1 MKYSDLVQFE
11 PVENVVKVREADDR
25 SVAEK
30 LVRTYIISDRMAD
43 VILHR
48 ILPTIS
54 LVRSEDNGGLFI
66 VGNYGTGKSHLMA
79 LISAIAEHA
88 DLLNLVTHSAV
99 QQGLQPIA
107 GRYRVIRQEIGTT
120 TMPLRDI
127 VLQYLQEGLA
137 HLGVEVYFPPMD
149 QVPNTKDLLLNAI
162 QIFQKKYPDQGLLI
176 VIDEMLDYLQAKTE
190 HELIHDL
197 SFLREVGEI
206 CTTTDLR
213 FIAGLQ
219 ESLFDSPRFG
229 FAADSIRRVRDRY
242 QQVRIIREDVAYV
255 VSRRLLAKNEH
266 QRQQIRA
273 YLQKFTPLYDSMAER
288 LEDFVEL
295 FPIHP
300 AYLEM
305 FERVTVIEKRQALKA
320 VSQEVRQILDQ
331 EIPED
336 QPGLISFDAFWRLIL
351 EDPSYRTTPEIREVM
366 DKSQV
371 LEERVRNALPP
382 IYREAAIRIIHGLSL
397 HRLTTGDLR
406 VPIGLTPKE
415 LRDRLCLYLPIP
427 EPDST
432 FLLTSVENVL
442 QEISRAVSGQ
452 FLSRN
457 PENDQYYLDLDK
469 DIDFD
474 AQIEQR
480 AAVLDQDT
488 LDRYYFDALRRL
500 LELSDSTYRT
510 GFRIWQVEIPWQEH
524 GITRDGYIFL
534 GARDELST
542 THPERDFYIHFL
554 HLFKTNGKNDQP
566 RPDEIF
572 FILENPQED
581 FLRALRLYAGAR
593 EMAAISSGSNKIQ
606 YERKAEYHL
615 KDLSRWIR
623 DNFDKAFSVRY
634 GAVSQRVA
642 DYRGDYRLFR
652 QEINLRDQ
660 VFQLA
665 SAILQPVFRQKYP
678 EYPSFARIQL
688 TLKSLPEAAEWAIRA
703 LAGGS
708 LNMQAQS
715 ILEGL
720 ELLRTENN
728 KPVFTVL
735 ESRYARA
742 VLNKLDALGP
752 GQVLNRKD
760 LIAPP
765 NPRRE
770 EREVQFGLEPELL
783 MVVLAA
789 LLRQGEITINWMG
802 KTFTS
807 DDLYE
812 IARLKIEDFTQFSAI
827 ARPKPVPEKALKA
840 LLQGLGLPPEWVDHP
855 EQHERIVQELNQFA
869 DEELHRVVMVID
881 GLHDGV
887 RYWEEPILSPEEVQS
902 FRKSLENYK
911 NLLEIIQRITTP
923 GRLRQFSMGVREI
936 QAHLKGRDA
945 LKAIIALR
953 EVLQSVQP
961 HIQYITRADLR
972 LPEHH
977 PWHHEAQ
984 RVKNEHLA
992 WLRNSQQRNDPSL
1005 YSRLNGGL
1013 SNLRSSY
1020 AQAYLDL
1027 HARARLDRLGDEKKQ
1042 ELTHNPRW
1050 RHLLALRDVIILPN
1064 SELVRLQKEFSEL
1077 RSCPNLTLEDLTKHT
1092 ECPHCGFD
1100 PRSEALSLSAI
1111 ERLEKLEEDLNLVYS
1126 KWIAR
1131 LHEELQKPD
1140 IAENIALLKL
1150 PYRQQIQDFL
1160 EKGDFTTPSISTNL
1174 VEAIN
1179 DALRGLEKV
1188 VLAGDEFL
1196 IALTQAGM
1204 PCTIEELY
1212 QRLQTLLD
1220 KKIGNKNRNKVRIE
1234 IDW

>member
-11 PVENVVKVREADDR
+11 PVENVVKVRQADDR

-30 LVRTYIISDRMAD
+30 LVRTYVISDRMAD
-43 VILHR
+43 VILLR

-54 LVRSEDNGGLFI
+54 LERSEDNGGLFI

-88 DLLNLVTHSAV
+88 ELLNQVTHPVV
-99 QQGLQPIA
+99 QQGLQKIA
-107 GRYRVIRQEIGTT
+107 GRFCVIRQEIGST

-137 HLGVEVYFPPMD
+137 ALGVEVSFPPMD
-149 QVPNTKDLLLNAI
+149 QVPNTKDLLQNAV
-162 QIFQKKYPDQGLLI
+162 QIFQKKYPGQGLLI
-176 VIDEMLDYLQAKTE
+176 VIDEMLDYLQGKNE

-219 ESLFDSPRFG
+219 ESLFDSPRFQ

-242 QQVRIIREDVAYV
+242 QQVRIVREDVAYV
-255 VSRRLLAKNEH
+255 VSRRLLTKNED
-266 QRQQIRA
+266 QRRQIRA

-288 LEDFVEL
+288 LEDFIEL

-320 VSQEVRQILDQ
+320 VSQEVRQILNQ
-331 EIPED
+331 EVPED
-336 QPGLISFDAFWRLIL
+336 RPGLISFDAFWRLIL
-351 EDPSYRTTPEIREVM
+351 EDPAYRTTPEIREVVN
-366 DKSQV
+366 KSQI
-371 LEERVRNALPP
+371 LEERVRNVLSPV
-382 IYREAAIRIIHGLSL
+382 YREAAIRIIHSLSL

-452 FLSRN
+452 FLARN
-457 PENDQYYLDLDK
+457 PENDQYYIDLDK

-480 AAVLDQDT
+480 AAVLDPDT

-510 GFRIWQVEIPWQEH
+510 GFRIWQVEIPWKDH

-554 HLFKTNGKNDQP
+554 HLFKANGKSDQP

-572 FILENPQED
+572 FVLESPRED
-581 FLRALRLYAGAR
+581 FLRSLRLYAGAR
-593 EMAAISSGSNKIQ
+593 EMSAISSGSNKAQ
-606 YERKAEYHL
+606 YERKAENHL
-615 KDLSRWIR
+615 RDLSRWIR
-623 DNFDKAFSVRY
+623 ENFDKAFSIRY
-634 GAVSQRVA
+634 GEVSRRVA
-642 DYRGDYRLFR
+642 DYKGEYRVFR

-660 VFQLA
+660 VYQLA
-665 SAILQPVFRQKYP
+665 SAILDPVFKQKYP
-678 EYPSFARIQL
+678 QYPSFARLQL

-703 LAGGS
+703 LASGS
-708 LNMQAQS
+708 MNTQAQS

-720 ELLRTENN
+720 ELLRIEDN
-728 KPVFTVL
+728 KPVFTAL
-735 ESRYARA
+735 DSRYAQA
-742 VLNKLDALGP
+742 VLKKLDALGP
-752 GQVLNRKD
+752 GKVLNRQD

-765 NPRRE
+765 DPRHE

-789 LLRQGEITINWMG
+789 LLRQGAITITWHE

-812 IARLKIEDFTQFSAI
+812 VARLKIAEFAHFSAI
-827 ARPKPVPEKALKA
+827 ARPKPVPQQALKA
-840 LLQGLGLPPEWVDHP
+840 LLQGLGFPPEWVDQP
-855 EQHERIVQELNQFA
+855 EQHERIVQELNRFA
-869 DEELHRVVMVID
+869 DEELHRVVMVMD
-881 GLHDGV
+881 GLRDGV
-887 RYWEEPILSPEEVQS
+887 RYWEEPVLSSEEVQAY
-902 FRKSLENYK
+902 RKALENYK
-911 NLLEIIQRITTP
+911 SLLETIQRITTP
-923 GRLRQFSMGVREI
+923 GRLQQFSLGVGDV
-936 QAHLKGRDA
+936 QAQLKGREV
-945 LKAIIALR
+945 LKAVIALR

-961 HIQYITRADLR
+961 LLHYITRADLR
-972 LPEHH
+972 LPENH
-977 PWHHEAQ
+977 PWHLEAQ
-984 RVKNEHLA
+984 RVKNEHLL
-992 WLRNSQQRNDPSL
+992 WLRDPQQRADPAL

-1020 AQAYLDL
+1020 ARAYLEL
-1027 HARARLDRLGDEKKQ
+1027 HARARLDRLGDERKQ
-1042 ELTHNPRW
+1042 KLTQNPRW
-1050 RHLLALRDVIILPN
+1050 RYLLALQDVIILPN
-1064 SELVRLQKEFSEL
+1064 SELARLQKEFQEL
-1077 RSCPNLTLEDLTKHT
+1077 RSCPNLTLDDLSRYT
-1092 ECPHCGFD
+1092 ECPYCGFD
-1100 PRSEALSLSAI
+1100 PRSETLSPSAV
-1111 ERLEKLEEDLNLVYS
+1111 ERLDQVEENLNLIYR

-1131 LHEELQKPD
+1131 LREELQKPE
-1140 IAENIALLKL
+1140 IVENIALLPS

-1160 EKGDFTTPSISTNL
+1160 EKGDFTSSVSKNL

-1188 VLAGDEFL
+1188 VLEGTEFL

-1220 KKIGNKNRNKVRIE
+1220 KKIGDKNRNKVRIE

>member
-11 PVENVVKVREADDR
+11 PVENVVHVREADDHR
-25 SVAEK
+25 IAEK
-30 LVRTYIISDRMAD
+30 LVRTYVISDRMAD
-43 VILHR
+43 VILLR

-54 LVRSEDNGGLFI
+54 LERSEDNGGLFI
-66 VGNYGTGKSHLMA
+66 VGYYGTGKSHLMA

-88 DLLNLVTHSAV
+88 ELLSEVTHPAV

-107 GRYRVIRQEIGTT
+107 GRFSVIRQEIGNSAMT
-120 TMPLRDI
+120 LRDI

-137 HLGVEVYFPPMD
+137 RMGVEVHFPPMN
-149 QVPNTKDLLLNAI
+149 QVPNTKDLLQNAI
-162 QIFQKKYPDQGLLI
+162 HAFQAKYPRQGLLI
-176 VIDEMLDYLQAKTE
+176 VIDELLDYLQGRNE
-190 HELIHDL
+190 RELIHDL
-197 SFLREVGEI
+197 SFLREIGEI
-206 CTTTDLR
+206 CSTTDLR

-219 ESLFDSPRFG
+219 ESLFDSPRFQ

-242 QQVRIIREDVAYV
+242 QQVRIVREDVAFV
-255 VSRRLLAKNEH
+255 VSRRLLAKYEK
-266 QRQQIRA
+266 QRQQIRT

-288 LEDFVEL
+288 LEDFVAL

-320 VSQEVRQILDQ
+320 VSHEIRQILQQ
-331 EIPED
+331 EVPED
-336 QPGLISFDAFWRLIL
+336 RPGLISFDAFWRLIL
-351 EDPSYRTTPEIREVM
+351 EDPSYRAIPEIREVM

-371 LEERVRNALPP
+371 LEERVRNALSP
-382 IYREAAIRIIHGLSL
+382 IYRDAAIRIIHSLSL

-406 VPIGLTPKE
+406 VPIGLTPRE

-427 EPDST
+427 ETDAT

-442 QEISRAVSGQ
+442 QEISRTVSGQ

-480 AAVLDQDT
+480 AAVLDPDT

-510 GFRIWQVEIPWQEH
+510 GFRIWQVEIPWQGH

-534 GARDELST
+534 GTRDELST

-566 RPDEIF
+566 RSDEIF
-572 FILENPQED
+572 FVLESPQED
-581 FLRALRLYAGAR
+581 FLRSLRLYAGAR
-593 EMAAISSGSNKIQ
+593 EMSTISSGSNKMQ
-606 YERKAEYHL
+606 YEKKAENHL
-615 KDLSRWIR
+615 RDLSRWIR
-623 DNFDKAFSVRY
+623 EYFDKAFSIRY
-634 GAVSQRVA
+634 GAVSRRVA
-642 DYRGDYRLFR
+642 DYKGEYRLFR

-660 VFQLA
+660 IYQLA
-665 SAILQPVFRQKYP
+665 SAILQPVFDQKYP
-678 EYPSFARIQL
+678 EYPSFVGMQL

-703 LAGGS
+703 MTGGS
-708 LNMQAQS
+708 MNIQAQS

-720 ELLRTENN
+720 DLLRKENN

-742 VLNKLDALGP
+742 VLNKLDTLPPA
-752 GQVLNRKD
+752 QVLNRKD

-765 NPRRE
+765 DPRHE

-789 LLRQGEITINWMG
+789 LLRQGAITINWMG

-807 DDLYE
+807 DDLNE
-812 IARLKIEDFTQFSAI
+812 VARLKIEDFMQFSAI
-827 ARPKPVPEKALKA
+827 SRPKPIPEKALKA
-840 LLQGLGLPPEWVDHP
+840 LLQGLGFPPEWVDYS
-855 EQHERIVQELNQFA
+855 EQHERMVQELNQFA
-869 DEELHRVVMVID
+869 NEELQRLVMVMD
-881 GLHDGV
+881 GLRDGLQ
-887 RYWEEPILSPEEVQS
+887 YWGEPVLSSDEIQS
-902 FRKSLENYK
+902 YRKSLDNYK
-911 NLLEIIQRITTP
+911 NLLEMIQRLNTP
-923 GRLRQFSMGVREI
+923 GRLQQFSLEVGEV
-936 QAHLKGRDA
+936 QAQLKGRDT
-945 LKAIIALR
+945 LKVLIMLR
-953 EVLQSVQP
+953 DVLQSVQS
-961 HIQYITRADLR
+961 HLQYITRADLH

-977 PWHHEAQ
+977 PWHLEAQ
-984 RVKNEHLA
+984 RLRNEHLT
-992 WLRNSQQRNDPSL
+992 WLRNPQQRADPSL

-1020 AQAYLDL
+1020 AQAYLNL
-1027 HARARLDRLGDEKKQ
+1027 HARARLDRLGDERKQ
-1042 ELTHNPRW
+1042 KLTQNPHW
-1050 RHLLALRDVIILPN
+1050 RHLLTLQEVIILPN
-1064 SELVRLQKEFSEL
+1064 SELTRLQKEFSEL
-1077 RSCPNLTLEDLTKHT
+1077 RSCPNLTLEDLSKYT

-1100 PRSEALSLSAI
+1100 PRSEMFSFSAV
-1111 ERLEKLEEDLNLVYS
+1111 ERLEKLEENLNLVHS

-1131 LHEELQKPD
+1131 LREELQKPEV
-1140 IAENIALLKL
+1140 AENITLLKS
-1150 PYRQQIQDFL
+1150 PYREQIKEFV
-1160 EKGDFTTPSISTNL
+1160 EKGEFTSPVSRNL

-1179 DALRGLEKV
+1179 DALRGLDKV
-1188 VLAGDEFL
+1188 VLEGSDFL
-1196 IALTQAGM
+1196 IALTQPGM

-1212 QRLQTLLD
+1212 QRLKTLLD
-1220 KKIGNKNRNKVRIE
+1220 KKIGDKDLTKVRIE

>member
-11 PVENVVKVREADDR
+11 PVENVVKVREANDH
-25 SVAEK
+25 SVAER
-30 LVRTYIISDRMAD
+30 LVRTYVISDRMAD
-43 VILHR
+43 VILLR
-48 ILPTIS
+48 ILPTIG
-54 LVRSEDNGGLFI
+54 LMRSEDNGGLFI

-88 DLLNLVTHSAV
+88 DLLSQVSHPAI
-99 QQGLQPIA
+99 QQGLQSIA
-107 GRYRVIRQEIGTT
+107 GRFRVIRQEFGSS

-127 VLQYLQEGLA
+127 VLQYLREGLA
-137 HLGVEVYFPPMD
+137 HLGVDVDFPPMN
-149 QVPNTKDLLLNAI
+149 QVPNTKDLLQNAI
-162 QIFQKKYPDQGLLI
+162 KAFQVKYPSQGLLI
-176 VIDEMLDYLQAKTE
+176 VIDEMLDYLQGKNE
-190 HELIHDL
+190 RELIYDL
-197 SFLREVGEI
+197 TFLREIGEI
-206 CTTTDLR
+206 CSTTDLR
-213 FIAGLQ
+213 FMAGLQ
-219 ESLFDSPRFG
+219 ESLFDSPRFQ

-242 QQVRIIREDVAYV
+242 QQVRIVREDVAYV
-255 VSRRLLAKNEH
+255 VSRRLLAKNDK

-273 YLQKFTPLYDSMAER
+273 YLQRFTPLYDSMAER
-288 LEDFVEL
+288 LEDFIEL

-305 FERVTVIEKRQALKA
+305 FERVTLIEKRQALKA
-320 VSQEVRQILDQ
+320 ISQEVRQILDRQ
-331 EIPED
+331 VPED
-336 QPGLISFDAFWRLIL
+336 RPGLISFDAFWSLIL

-371 LEERVRNALPP
+371 LEERVRNTLSPV
-382 IYREAAIRIIHGLSL
+382 YRDTAIRIIHGLSL

-406 VPIGLTPKE
+406 APIGLTPLE

-427 EPDST
+427 EMDST
-432 FLLTSVENVL
+432 FLLTSIESAL

-480 AAVLDQDT
+480 AAVLDADT

-510 GFRIWQVEIPWQEH
+510 GFRIWQVEIPWQGH

-542 THPERDFYIHFL
+542 THPERNFYIHFL
-554 HLFKTNGKNDQP
+554 HLFKANGKSDQP

-572 FILENPQED
+572 FVLESPQED
-581 FLRALRLYAGAR
+581 FLRSLKLYAGAR
-593 EMAAISSGSNKIQ
+593 EMSAVSSGSNKMQ
-606 YERKAEYHL
+606 YERKAENHL

-623 DNFDKAFSVRY
+623 ENFDKAFSIRY
-634 GAVSQRVA
+634 GTDSHRVA
-642 DYRGDYRLFR
+642 DLKGKYRIFR
-652 QEINLRDQ
+652 QESNLRDQ
-660 VFQLA
+660 VYQLA
-665 SAILQPVFRQKYP
+665 SVILQPVFDQKYP
-678 EYPSFARIQL
+678 EYPSFVGMQL

-703 LAGGS
+703 MAGGPM
-708 LNMQAQS
+708 NIQAQS

-720 ELLRTENN
+720 ELLRKENN

-742 VLNKLDALGP
+742 VLNKLDALPP

-765 NPRRE
+765 DPRHE
-770 EREVQFGLEPELL
+770 EREVQFGLEPELF

-789 LLRQGEITINWMG
+789 LLRQGAITMNWMG

-807 DDLYE
+807 DDLNE
-812 IARLKIEDFTQFSAI
+812 VARLKVEDFMQFSAI
-827 ARPKPVPEKALKA
+827 ARPKPMPAKALKA
-840 LLQGLGLPPEWVDHP
+840 LLQGLGFPAEWVDHS
-855 EQHERIVQELNQFA
+855 EQHERMVQELNQFA
-869 DEELHRVVMVID
+869 GDELQRIAMVID
-881 GLHDGV
+881 ELRNGLQ
-887 RYWEEPILSPEEVQS
+887 YWGEPVLSSDEIQS
-902 FRKSLENYK
+902 YRKSLDNYK
-911 NLLEIIQRITTP
+911 NLLEMLQRLNTP
-923 GRLRQFSMGVREI
+923 GRLQQFSLGVGEV
-936 QAHLKGRDA
+936 QAQLKGRDT
-945 LKAIIALR
+945 LKAITMLR
-953 EVLQSVQP
+953 DILQSVQS
-961 HIQYITRADLR
+961 HLQYITRADLY

-977 PWHHEAQ
+977 PWHLEAQ
-984 RVKNEHLA
+984 RLRNEHLA
-992 WLRNSQQRNDPSL
+992 WLRDPQQRADPSL

-1027 HARARLDRLGDEKKQ
+1027 HARARLDRLGDERKQ
-1042 ELTHNPRW
+1042 KLTKNPYW
-1050 RHLLALRDVIILPN
+1050 RHLLALQEVTILPN
-1064 SELVRLQKEFSEL
+1064 SELARMQKEFSEL
-1077 RSCPNLTLEDLTKHT
+1077 RSCPNLTMEDLSKSP
-1092 ECPHCGFD
+1092 ECLHCGFD
-1100 PRSEALSLSAI
+1100 PRSETFSSSAL
-1111 ERLEKLEEDLNLVYS
+1111 ERLEKLEETLNLVYG

-1131 LHEELQKPD
+1131 LREELQKPEV
-1140 IAENIALLKL
+1140 AENISLLKS
-1150 PYRQQIQDFL
+1150 PYREQIQDFI
-1160 EKGDFTTPSISTNL
+1160 EKGEFTSSVSNNL

-1188 VLAGDEFL
+1188 VLEGSEFL
-1196 IALTQAGM
+1196 TALTQPGM

-1220 KKIGNKNRNKVRIE
+1220 KKIGNRNRTKVRIE